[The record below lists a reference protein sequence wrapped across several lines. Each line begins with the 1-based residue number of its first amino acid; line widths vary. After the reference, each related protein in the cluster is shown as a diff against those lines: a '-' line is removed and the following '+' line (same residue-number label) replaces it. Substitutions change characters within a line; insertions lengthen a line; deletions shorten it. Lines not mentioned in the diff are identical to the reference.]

1 MRMIAV
7 MKKIL
12 IVDDKKN
19 ILKVLKAILEA
30 ENYIVDYADEVNKAI
45 KKAESFKPHLIISDI
60 RMPKMSGLEFYE
72 IMLKKKIKSKF
83 IFMTAFGSIPMAVK
97 AMKLGASE
105 FLTKPLNYDELKI
118 KISNLIG
125 QTEIDE
131 KDINRKKY
139 KKIIGESKAVY
150 NLIETIDLAADY
162 SSTVLIQGESGS
174 GKELVAR
181 ALHYHSQRRE
191 NNFVAVN
198 CAALNHNI
206 IESELFG
213 HKKGAFT
220 GAVSDKKGKFELAD
234 QGTLMLDE
242 ITEISLDT
250 QSKLLRVLQ
259 EKQFERVGENK
270 SIEVDVRV
278 IATTNRDIKKMVNE
292 NQFRSDLF
300 YRLNVIPI
308 NIPPLRERKSD
319 IRLLIDHFIKKISKR
334 EGVSQKSISNRTV
347 NLLKEYD
354 WPGNI
359 RELENL
365 TERLIII
372 SKNKEITL
380 EDLPQDIMEKVNS
393 DKEELTEK
401 EKIIRSLKKSSG
413 NKTKAAKI
421 LGISRKT
428 LYNWIEKYKNDKEVS
443 ELIE

>member
-1 MRMIAV
+1 

-12 IVDDKKN
+12 IVDDREN
-19 ILKVLKAILEA
+19 ISKVLKAILEA
-30 ENYIVDYADEVNKAI
+30 ENYIVDYANDVEGAV
-45 KKAESFKPHLIISDI
+45 KKAEIFNADLIISDI
-60 RMPKMSGLEFYE
+60 RMPKMSGIEFYE
-72 IMLKKKIKSKF
+72 KLLEKNIKSKF
-83 IFMTAFGSIPMAVK
+83 IFMTAYGSIPMAVK

-105 FLTKPLNYDELKI
+105 FLTKPLDYDELKI
-118 KISNLIG
+118 KIRNLIG
-125 QTEIDE
+125 QTKIDKKDEI
-131 KDINRKKY
+131 RKKY

-150 NLIETIDLAADY
+150 NLIETIDMAVDY

-174 GKELVAR
+174 GKELVAK
-181 ALHYHSQRRE
+181 ALHFQSQRRE

-213 HKKGAFT
+213 HKKGSFT
-220 GAVSDKKGKFELAD
+220 GAVKDKKGKFELAD

-259 EKQFERVGENK
+259 EKKFERVGENI
-270 SIEVDVRV
+270 SIDVDVRV
-278 IATTNRDIKKMVNE
+278 IATTNRDIKKMVRE
-292 NQFRSDLF
+292 NKFRSDLF

-308 NIPPLRERKSD
+308 NVPPLRERKSD
-319 IRLLIDHFIKKISKR
+319 IKILINHFIKKISSR
-334 EGVSQKSISNRTV
+334 ENVAQKSISDKAV
-347 NLLKEYD
+347 DLLKKYD

-372 SKNKEITL
+372 SKNNEITVQ
-380 EDLPQDIMEKVNS
+380 DLPHEIIEKVNTEE
-393 DKEELTEK
+393 DKLSEK
-401 EKIIRSLKKSSG
+401 EKIINSLKKSSG

-428 LYNWIEKYKNDKEVS
+428 LYNWINKYKDDKEVA
-443 ELIE
+443 ELVE

>member
-1 MRMIAV
+1 MIAV

-12 IVDDKKN
+12 IVDDREN
-19 ILKVLKAILEA
+19 ISKVLKAILEA
-30 ENYIVDYADEVNKAI
+30 ENYIVDYANDVEGAV
-45 KKAESFKPHLIISDI
+45 KKAEIFNADLIISDI
-60 RMPKMSGLEFYE
+60 RMPKMSGIEFYE
-72 IMLKKKIKSKF
+72 KLLEKNIKSKF
-83 IFMTAFGSIPMAVK
+83 IFMTAYGSIPMAVK

-105 FLTKPLNYDELKI
+105 FLTKPLDYDELKI
-118 KISNLIG
+118 KIRNLIG
-125 QTEIDE
+125 QTKIDKKDEI
-131 KDINRKKY
+131 RKKY

-150 NLIETIDLAADY
+150 NLIETIDMAVDY

-174 GKELVAR
+174 GKELVAK
-181 ALHYHSQRRE
+181 ALHFQSQRRE

-213 HKKGAFT
+213 HKKGSFT
-220 GAVSDKKGKFELAD
+220 GAVKDKKGKFELAD

-259 EKQFERVGENK
+259 EKKFERVGENI
-270 SIEVDVRV
+270 SIDVDVRV
-278 IATTNRDIKKMVNE
+278 IATTNRDIKKMVRE
-292 NQFRSDLF
+292 NKFRSDLF

-308 NIPPLRERKSD
+308 NVPPLRERKSD
-319 IRLLIDHFIKKISKR
+319 IKILINHFIKKISSR
-334 EGVSQKSISNRTV
+334 ENVAQKSISDKAV
-347 NLLKEYD
+347 DLLKKYD

-372 SKNKEITL
+372 SKNNEITVQ
-380 EDLPQDIMEKVNS
+380 DLPHEIIEKVNTEE
-393 DKEELTEK
+393 DKLSEK
-401 EKIIRSLKKSSG
+401 EKIINSLKKSSG

-428 LYNWIEKYKNDKEVS
+428 LYNWINKYKDDKEVA
-443 ELIE
+443 ELVE

>member
-1 MRMIAV
+1 

-12 IVDDKKN
+12 IVDDKEN

-30 ENYIVDYADEVNKAI
+30 ENYIVDYANDIDTAI
-45 KKAESFKPHLIISDI
+45 KKAEIFQADLIISDI

-72 IMLKKKIKSKF
+72 TMLKKNIKSKF

-105 FLTKPLNYDELKI
+105 FLTKPLDYDELKI
-118 KISNLIG
+118 KICSLIG
-125 QTEIDE
+125 QAERDKKDEI
-131 KDINRKKY
+131 RQKY
-139 KKIIGESKAVY
+139 NKIIGESEAVY
-150 NLIETIDLAADY
+150 NLIETIDMAADY
-162 SSTVLIQGESGS
+162 SSTVLIQGESGT

-220 GAVSDKKGKFELAD
+220 GAVSDKKGKFEYAD

-242 ITEISLDT
+242 VTEISLDT

-259 EKQFERVGENK
+259 EKRLERVGENK
-270 SIEVDVRV
+270 IRDVDVRV
-278 IATTNRDIKKMVNE
+278 VATTNRDIKKMVNE
-292 NQFRSDLF
+292 NKFRSDLF

-308 NIPPLRERKSD
+308 TIPPLRERKSD
-319 IRLLIDHFIKKISKR
+319 ISILIDHFIKKISEK
-334 EGVSQKSISNRTV
+334 EGIVKKSISNKAV
-347 NLLKEYD
+347 SLLKEYD

-372 SKNKEITL
+372 SKDNKITL
-380 EDLPQDIMEKVNS
+380 KDLPQNIVEKVNS
-393 DKEELTEK
+393 NKDQLTEK
-401 EKIIRSLKKSSG
+401 EKIINSLKKSNG

-428 LYNWIEKYKNDKEVS
+428 LYNWIKKYKDDPKVAD
-443 ELIE
+443 LIE

>member
-1 MRMIAV
+1 

-12 IVDDKKN
+12 IVDDKEN
-19 ILKVLKAILEA
+19 ISKVLKAILES
-30 ENYIVDYADEVNKAI
+30 ENYIVDYANDVDDAV
-45 KKAESFKPHLIISDI
+45 KKAETFKANLIISDI
-60 RMPKMSGLEFYE
+60 RMPKMNGIEFYE
-72 IMLKKKIKSKF
+72 TMLKKDVKSKF
-83 IFMTAFGSIPMAVK
+83 IFMTAYGSIPMAVK

-105 FLTKPLNYDELKI
+105 FLTKPLDYDELKI
-118 KISNLIG
+118 KIRNLIG
-125 QTEIDE
+125 QSKIDKKDEI
-131 KDINRKKY
+131 RKKY
-139 KKIIGESKAVY
+139 NKIVGESKKVY
-150 NLIETIDLAADY
+150 NLIETIDMAADY

-191 NNFVAVN
+191 NNFIAVN

-220 GAVSDKKGKFELAD
+220 GAVKDKKGKFELAD
-234 QGTLMLDE
+234 KGTLMLDE

-259 EKQFERVGENK
+259 EKKFERVGENI
-270 SIEVDVRV
+270 SIDVDVRI
-278 IATTNRDIKKMVNE
+278 IATTNRDIKKMVRE
-292 NQFRSDLF
+292 NKFRSDLF

-308 NIPPLRERKSD
+308 NVPPLRERKSD
-319 IRLLIDHFIKKISKR
+319 IKILMNHFIKKISSR
-334 EGVSQKSISNRTV
+334 EGVSQKRISDEAV
-347 NLLKEYD
+347 ELLKKYD

-372 SKNKEITL
+372 SKNNEIDVR
-380 EDLPQDIMEKVNS
+380 DLPQEIIEKVNS
-393 DKEELTEK
+393 EQEKLSEK
-401 EKIIRSLKKSSG
+401 EKIIKSLKRSSG
-413 NKTKAAKI
+413 NKTKAAKN

-428 LYNWIEKYKNDKEVS
+428 LYNWINKYKDDQEVADLV
-443 ELIE
+443 E

>member
-1 MRMIAV
+1 

-131 KDINRKKY
+131 KDKNRKKY

>member
-1 MRMIAV
+1 

-12 IVDDKKN
+12 IVDDREN
-19 ILKVLKAILEA
+19 ISKVLKAILEA
-30 ENYIVDYADEVNKAI
+30 ENYIVDYANDVDEAV
-45 KKAESFKPHLIISDI
+45 KKAETFNADLIISDI
-60 RMPKMSGLEFYE
+60 RMPKMSGIEFYE
-72 IMLKKKIKSKF
+72 TMLEKNIKSKF
-83 IFMTAFGSIPMAVK
+83 IFMTAYGSIPMAVK

-105 FLTKPLNYDELKI
+105 FLTKPLDYDELKI
-118 KISNLIG
+118 KIRNLIG
-125 QTEIDE
+125 KPEIDK
-131 KDINRKKY
+131 KDEMRKKY
-139 KKIIGESKAVY
+139 KNIIGESRAVY
-150 NLIETIDLAADY
+150 NLIETIDMAADY
-162 SSTVLIQGESGS
+162 SSTVLIKGESGS

-213 HKKGAFT
+213 HKKGSFT
-220 GAVSDKKGKFELAD
+220 GAVKDKKGKFEIAD

-270 SIEVDVRV
+270 SINVDVRV
-278 IATTNRDIKKMVNE
+278 IATTNRDIKKMVRE
-292 NQFRSDLF
+292 NKFRSDLF
-300 YRLNVIPI
+300 YRLNVIPV
-308 NIPPLRERKSD
+308 NVPPLRERKSD
-319 IRLLIDHFIKKISKR
+319 IKILINHFIKKISSR
-334 EGVSQKSISNRTV
+334 EDVSQKRISDKAV
-347 NLLKEYD
+347 DLLKKYD

-372 SKNKEITL
+372 SKNNEIRVQ
-380 EDLPQDIMEKVNS
+380 DLPQEIVEKVNAEQEKLS
-393 DKEELTEK
+393 EK
-401 EKIIRSLKKSSG
+401 EKIISSLKKSSG

-428 LYNWIEKYKNDKEVS
+428 LYNWIKKYKDDREVA

>member
-1 MRMIAV
+1 MIAA

-12 IVDDKKN
+12 IVDDKEN

-30 ENYIVDYADEVNKAI
+30 ENYIVDYANDVNTAV
-45 KKAESFKPHLIISDI
+45 KKAVIFDPDLIISDI
-60 RMPKMSGLEFYE
+60 RMPEMSGLEFYE
-72 IMLKKKIKSKF
+72 TMLKKNTKSKF
-83 IFMTAFGSIPMAVK
+83 IFMTAFGSIPMAVR

-105 FLTKPLNYDELKI
+105 FLTKPLDYDELKI
-118 KISNLIG
+118 KIRNLIG
-125 QTEIDE
+125 QTEIDK
-131 KDINRKKY
+131 KDEVRKKY
-139 KKIIGESKAVY
+139 KNIIGESKAVY
-150 NLIETIDLAADY
+150 NLIETIEMAADY
-162 SSTVLIQGESGS
+162 SSTVLIEGESGS

-213 HKKGAFT
+213 HKRGAFT
-220 GAVSDKKGKFELAD
+220 GAVKDKKGKFELAD

-270 SIEVDVRV
+270 SIDIDVRV

-292 NQFRSDLF
+292 NKFRSDLF
-300 YRLNVIPI
+300 YRLNVFPI

-319 IRLLIDHFIKKISKR
+319 ISILIDHFIKKVSKR
-334 EGVSQKSISNRTV
+334 EGIAQKRISNEAV
-347 NLLKEYD
+347 NLLKKYD

-372 SKNKEITL
+372 SKTNEITL
-380 EDLPQDIMEKVNS
+380 QDLPQDIIEKVNS
-393 DKEELTEK
+393 DREELTEK
-401 EKIIRSLKKSSG
+401 EKIISSLRKSKG

-428 LYNWIEKYKNDKEVS
+428 LYNWIKKYKDDSEVS
-443 ELIE
+443 DLVE

>member
-1 MRMIAV
+1 

-30 ENYIVDYADEVNKAI
+30 ENYIVDYANDVEEAI
-45 KKAESFKPHLIISDI
+45 KKAEKFEADLIISDI

-72 IMLKKKIKSKF
+72 KMLKKNNKSKF
-83 IFMTAFGSIPMAVK
+83 IFMTAYGNIPMAVK

-118 KISNLIG
+118 KIRNLIG
-125 QTEIDE
+125 EAEIIK
-131 KDINRKKY
+131 KDKIRKKY
-139 KKIIGESKAVY
+139 KNIIGESEAVY

-174 GKELVAR
+174 GKELVAK
-181 ALHYHSQRRE
+181 ALHYQSQRRKY
-191 NNFVAVN
+191 NFVSVN

-220 GAVSDKKGKFELAD
+220 GAIRDKKGKFELAD

-270 SIEVDVRV
+270 SIDVDVRV
-278 IATTNRDIKKMVNE
+278 IATTNRDIKKMVDGNK
-292 NQFRSDLF
+292 FRNDLF

-319 IRLLIDHFIKKISKR
+319 ISILIDHFIEKITKR
-334 EGVSQKSISNRTV
+334 EGVPQKSISNETV
-347 NLLKEYD
+347 
-354 WPGNI
+354 
-359 RELENL
+359 
-365 TERLIII
+365 
-372 SKNKEITL
+372 
-380 EDLPQDIMEKVNS
+380 
-393 DKEELTEK
+393 
-401 EKIIRSLKKSSG
+401 
-413 NKTKAAKI
+413 
-421 LGISRKT
+421 
-428 LYNWIEKYKNDKEVS
+428 
-443 ELIE
+443 

>member
-1 MRMIAV
+1 
-7 MKKIL
+7 MKKIS
-12 IVDDKKN
+12 IVDDKEN

-30 ENYIVDYADEVNKAI
+30 ENYIVDYADDVNTAI
-45 KKAESFKPHLIISDI
+45 KKAGSFNPDLIISDI

-72 IMLKKKIKSKF
+72 TMLKKNIKSKF

-105 FLTKPLNYDELKI
+105 FLTKPLDYDELKI
-118 KISNLIG
+118 KIRNLIG
-125 QTEIDE
+125 QTEINKKDE
-131 KDINRKKY
+131 VRKKY
-139 KKIIGESKAVY
+139 KEIIGENKAVY
-150 NLIETIDLAADY
+150 NLIETIEMAADY
-162 SSTVLIQGESGS
+162 SSTVLIEGESGS

-213 HKKGAFT
+213 HKRGAFT
-220 GAVSDKKGKFELAD
+220 GAVKDKKGKFELAD

-270 SIEVDVRV
+270 SIDIDVRV

-292 NQFRSDLF
+292 NKFRSDLF
-300 YRLNVIPI
+300 YRLNVFPI
-308 NIPPLRERKSD
+308 KIPPLRERKSD
-319 IRLLIDHFIKKISKR
+319 ISILIEHFIKKISKR
-334 EGVSQKSISNRTV
+334 EKIAKKRISNEAV
-347 NLLKEYD
+347 DLLKQYD

-372 SKNKEITL
+372 SKNNEITL
-380 EDLPQDIMEKVNS
+380 QDLPQDIIEKVNH
-393 DKEELTEK
+393 DREELTEK
-401 EKIIRSLKKSSG
+401 EKIISSLRKSRG

-428 LYNWIEKYKNDKEVS
+428 LYNWIKKYKDDREVS
-443 ELIE
+443 DLVE

>member
-1 MRMIAV
+1 

-12 IVDDKKN
+12 IVDDREN
-19 ILKVLKAILEA
+19 ISKVLKAILEA
-30 ENYIVDYADEVNKAI
+30 ENYIVDYANDVDQAV
-45 KKAESFKPHLIISDI
+45 KKAESFNADLIISDI
-60 RMPKMSGLEFYE
+60 RMPKMSGIEFYE
-72 IMLKKKIKSKF
+72 TMLEKNIKSKF
-83 IFMTAFGSIPMAVK
+83 IFMTAYGSIPMAVK

-105 FLTKPLNYDELKI
+105 FLTKPLDYDELKI
-118 KISNLIG
+118 KILNLIG
-125 QTEIDE
+125 KPEIEKKDE
-131 KDINRKKY
+131 MRKKY
-139 KKIIGESKAVY
+139 KNIIGESRALY
-150 NLIETIDLAADY
+150 NLIETIDMAADY
-162 SSTVLIQGESGS
+162 SSTVLIKGESGS

-213 HKKGAFT
+213 HKKGSFT
-220 GAVSDKKGKFELAD
+220 GAVKDKKGKFEIAD

-270 SIEVDVRV
+270 SIDVDVRV
-278 IATTNRDIKKMVNE
+278 IATTNRDIKKMVRE
-292 NQFRSDLF
+292 NKFRSDLF

-308 NIPPLRERKSD
+308 DVPPLRERKSD
-319 IRLLIDHFIKKISKR
+319 IKILINHFIKKISSR
-334 EGVSQKSISNRTV
+334 ENISPKSISDKAV
-347 NLLKEYD
+347 ALLKEYD

-372 SKNKEITL
+372 SKSNEIRVQ
-380 EDLPQDIMEKVNS
+380 DLPQEIVEKVNAEQEKLS
-393 DKEELTEK
+393 EK
-401 EKIIRSLKKSSG
+401 EKIISSLKKSSG

-428 LYNWIEKYKNDKEVS
+428 LYNWIKKYKDDTEVAD
-443 ELIE
+443 LIE